1 MWWKRLA
8 ASHIF
13 HCRIINNV
21 FLRANIPLITI
32 HYDAFKRQFYTA
44 EPPILGLYVMGSF
57 GSISQTS
64 SSDMDTWICCRED
77 LNDIQRDLLTQKARQ
92 IEEWALQF
100 DVEIH
105 FYLVDQ
111 QRFRNDRYADPI
123 TNENSGSAQYMLLLD
138 EFYRSA
144 VRLAG
149 NPILSTRRIGWIS
162 VD

>member
-1 MWWKRLA
+1 
-8 ASHIF
+8 
-13 HCRIINNV
+13 
-21 FLRANIPLITI
+21 
-32 HYDAFKRQFYTA
+32 
-44 EPPILGLYVMGSF
+44 MGSF

-123 TNENSGSAQYMLLLD
+123 TNENSGSAQYMLLD

-149 NPILSTRRIGWIS
+149 NPLLWLHFWVEKETDYESEVQKAVENGEINPQDWVDFGGLGQFSTNEYFGASLWQLYKGIDSRFYT
-162 VD
+162 V